1 LQSFTPNAVGA
12 VKESTS
18 RDRDEEKAQHKLK
31 TPSVKV
37 CTAPGGTSEQTK
49 KTSCG
54 ASKMVARYRS
64 INEKKCT

>member
-1 LQSFTPNAVGA
+1 

-37 CTAPGGTSEQTK
+37 CTAAGGTSEQTK
-49 KTSCG
+49 K
-54 ASKMVARYRS
+54 KQVAVRA
-64 INEKKCT
+64 NGCTLPID